1 MFSQIKTST
10 KNREVVSELTQKFKL
25 GAENIIASIAIAY
38 SLQTKEKF
46 SPIDTQDSGGKE
58 YSRNV
63 LFGNNYQIYK
73 AMMCT
78 YYNISDTDRDLYR
91 YFKIHLD
98 HGLQLIYDDVKNN
111 PNLIGYDYLFD
122 KIELGLNNIK

>member
-10 KNREVVSELTQKFKL
+10 KNREIVSELTQKFKL
-25 GAENIIASIAIAY
+25 GAENIIARIAIAY

-46 SPIDTQDSGGKE
+46 SPIDTQDPGGKE